1 MRRLLALLA
10 LWCLLPCLALGEGCV
25 INLIETPDQP
35 WAFEEGAE
43 ILEVVFPPVYNSD
56 ACILRCGDET
66 MMVDASTR
74 AQRRQVA
81 RALTAMGITRVD
93 TAFNSH
99 PHNDHLSG
107 FQFVPETAAL
117 GRLVITFWEKTND
130 VMINTVKAMRRA
142 GVPVTHAGDGDVM
155 TLGGATLT
163 VIQRDGEDFNVNDR
177 SALLLLRYGE
187 RTMLLTG
194 DIECRAQAALAADPP
209 ACGLKADIL
218 KYPHHGL
225 ARMDE
230 AMFEAVAPAF
240 CVITDH
246 VCRAKA
252 GFDFLTERDTAFLS
266 TWERFIRL
274 RTDGTIWVLDEL
286 PMEETR

>member
-1 MRRLLALLA
+1 M
-10 LWCLLPCLALGEGCV
+10 
-25 INLIETPDQP
+25 
-35 WAFEEGAE
+35 
-43 ILEVVFPPVYNSD
+43 
-56 ACILRCGDET
+56 
-66 MMVDASTR
+66 
-74 AQRRQVA
+74 
-81 RALTAMGITRVD
+81 D

-163 VIQRDGEDFNVNDR
+163 VIQRDGEDFNINDR

-230 AMFEAVAPAF
+230 AMFEAVAPTF

-246 VCRAKA
+246 VCRAKP

-286 PMEETR
+286 PMEGTR